1 MKGFGAGIFRDPNVA
16 FADDLAVAIVEFVLR
31 LNDVV
36 VGALLGVDDVI
47 EVLLDRF
54 VEPELVAQ
62 IKFVVRIVAIGLNVY
77 GPVVQ
82 SHCSAAM
89 RSWSALFR

>member
-16 FADDLAVAIVEFVLR
+16 SAVAIAVAIVEFVLR

-36 VGALLGVDDVI
+36 VGVLLRVNDVI
-47 EVLLDRF
+47 GALLDRLLGL
-54 VEPELVAQ
+54 ELEAQ
-62 IKFVVRIVAIGLNVY
+62 IKFVVRIVALGLNVY
-77 GPVVQ
+77 SLVVQ

-89 RSWSALFR
+89 RSWRALFR